1 MKQSAAWLA
10 ALAALS
16 PASATPVDLEALAL
30 AELVRRAAPANAP
43 NGYTPTFAQCP
54 ANRPSVRSAGQLS
67 PNETQWLEV
76 RRNATIEPMKA
87 LLSRLNI
94 TGLDINQYID
104 NNRNNASALPNIG
117 IAASGGGYR
126 AMLNGAGVIQAFDS
140 RTPGSTT
147 GKQLGG
153 LLQSATYFAGLS
165 GGSWL
170 VSSIYSNNYTSIS
183 DILSQDTADDD
194 DSSSGRVW
202 QLDNSIFTGPESGIL
217 SSVDYYAGL
226 LGQVGGKRDAGF
238 NTTLTDYWGRA
249 LSYQIVNATDG
260 GPDFTWSSIATQDW
274 FTRGDAPLPL
284 VVTDSRNP
292 GETVI
297 STNSTVFTI
306 TPWELGSDDP
316 TLYAYAPL
324 QYVGTNF
331 TNGEA
336 VEGEQ
341 CVTGF
346 DNVGFV
352 FGTSSSLFNAIL
364 NTVDNANATGALSSA
379 LQDAL
384 TGVLEALGQDEE
396 DIADWVNPFQGY
408 RNGTF
413 PQAAD
418 QTLTLVDGGLDG
430 QNIPLNP
437 LIQPNRN
444 VDVIF
449 AIDSS
454 ADTNGTEGGGQWPT
468 PQSGANWPDGTSI
481 LTTYERS
488 LSDIGNGTNF
498 PAVPSRNTLLNLGLA
513 TKPTFFG
520 CDTSNFTSGN
530 IPALLVYMPNGP
542 YVYYSNTS
550 TFGKLSYN
558 DTERN
563 GMVLN
568 AYNMATQGNGTV
580 PGFEDW
586 PTCVGCAILSRSL
599 ERTGTTVPD
608 VCSQCFTKYCWNG
621 TTDDRTPSTY
631 DPALKLPDSE
641 FNVASGSAAVVSQ
654 ISLVMIA
661 AVAAGMALL

>member
-1 MKQSAAWLA
+1 MGRAIVITSVNT
-10 ALAALS
+10 AL
-16 PASATPVDLEALAL
+16 PTDLDTLPL

-43 NGYTPTFAQCP
+43 NGYTPTFRQCP
-54 ANRPSVRSAGQLS
+54 PNRPSVRSAAQLS

-94 TGLDINQYID
+94 TGLDVNRYID
-104 NNRNNASALPNIG
+104 DNRNNASALPNIG

-153 LLQSATYFAGLS
+153 LLQAATYLSGLS

-170 VSSIYSNNYTSIS
+170 LSSIYANNYTSIS
-183 DILSQDTADDD
+183 DIISQDTADDD
-194 DSSSGRVW
+194 DSKSARVW
-202 QLDNSIFTGPESGIL
+202 QLDHSIFTGPESGII
-217 SSVDYYAGL
+217 SSVDYYADL
-226 LGQVGGKRDAGF
+226 LDQVGGKRDAGF
-238 NTTLTDYWGRA
+238 NTTITDYWGRA

-284 VVTDSRNP
+284 IVIDSRNP

-297 STNSTVFTI
+297 SSNSTVFTV

-324 QYVGTNF
+324 EYVGTNF
-331 TNGEA
+331 TGGE
-336 VEGEQ
+336 VVPNQQ

-346 DNVGFV
+346 DSVGFV

-364 NTVDNANATGALSSA
+364 NTVNNRNATGVLSQA
-379 LQDAL
+379 LQDAI
-384 TGVLEALGQDEE
+384 TGVLQTLGQDEE

-413 PQAAD
+413 PQSGD

-454 ADTNGTEGGGQWPT
+454 ADTNGTDGGGQWPT

-481 LTTYERS
+481 LSTYQRS

-498 PAVPSRNTLLNLGLA
+498 PEVPSRNTLLNLGLA

-520 CDTSNFTSGN
+520 CDTSKFTNGN

-542 YVYYSNTS
+542 YVFNSNTS
-550 TFGKLSYN
+550 TFGKLTYN

-586 PTCVGCAILSRSL
+586 PTCVGCAVLSRSL

-631 DPALKLPDSE
+631 DPPLKLPNSE
-641 FNVASGSAAVVSQ
+641 FKVASSASIGYASS
-654 ISLVMIA
+654 ISVMMLA